1 MDGDAICSLRS
12 FLFKNTPETDL
23 EIKTVILFSF
33 EQLFA
38 FGATILQSCHSTCHQ
53 KKIIKR
59 LYLYNHIQNF
69 LYIRIVDNKCSG
81 A

>member
-1 MDGDAICSLRS
+1 MCSLRS

-53 KKIIKR
+53 KKDYKKVVP
-59 LYLYNHIQNF
+59 IQPYSKLF
-69 LYIRIVDNKCSG
+69 VYSHR
-81 A
+81 